1 MDLEI
6 QLSVSMTFKTS
17 GAAKPLSPEME
28 NHKYRIRVQ
37 FRVTSDVA

>member
-17 GAAKPLSPEME
+17 GPAKPLSQEME
-28 NHKYRIRVQ
+28 NNTYKIIVHLRVM
-37 FRVTSDVA
+37 SDGA